1 MKIKIKYSK
10 ETNDIKYLFLDEED
24 EEEKEKYSA
33 KATLLQG
40 VITCFLKSIIS
51 SSLPYLGNGGTEAA
65 ILCANDIFSIDNV
78 EKALNGGYEGIN
90 QIVSTTKQV
99 GTKIFENISVGV
111 KKIGDTVKSG
121 TEFLCGVLK
130 VFSEKITEKI
140 ASLGAP
146 EQTCNEIKEIT
157 DGFDRALVA
166 LGFDNKEQKKAKSTP
181 VAKIEKGSIL
191 FRDAL
196 SDLSDKLP
204 TLGNEKTFQKS

>member
-1 MKIKIKYSK
+1 MKIKIKYSEK
-10 ETNDIKYLFLDEED
+10 TQGIGYLFLEEED
-24 EEEKEKYSA
+24 NEEHNLKVV
-33 KATLLQG
+33 LLQG
-40 VITCFLKSIIS
+40 LVTCFLKNLITSASPFI
-51 SSLPYLGNGGTEAA
+51 GNEGTEAA
-65 ILCANDIFSIDNV
+65 VLCANNIFSIDNV
-78 EKALNGGYEGIN
+78 EKALNNGYEGI
-90 QIVSTTKQV
+90 KQV
-99 GTKIFENISVGV
+99 VNVTEEIGTKMFKNIKEGV
-111 KKIGDTVKSG
+111 KEIANTVENG
-121 TEFLCGVLK
+121 TKFLCGVLK
-130 VFSEKITEKI
+130 MFSEKITEKI